1 MKINAISSCKQ
12 EEEGTVNNLPGQNDC
27 NLMRTLKNCE
37 EVGHQPISIFAMN
50 KKVLEQLKKGL
61 GDYANIKVDY
71 YRSEDT
77 IGVSH
82 PERIS
87 IAVGLAH
94 IPRHLCDP
102 LAQGI
107 DDHERY
113 LDSQPLRLN
122 EVHAATWQAW
132 SRVKDPDGEEE
143 SHLYCVGIRADEI
156 SDVVTWGT
164 NRTIKAASR

>member
-1 MKINAISSCKQ
+1 MREITNVIFPDFRNTNAKMHIHPSKWKFSALDGNNGIERAIKEIQ
-12 EEEGTVNNLPGQNDC
+12 ERNEEL
-27 NLMRTLKNCE
+27 
-37 EVGHQPISIFAMN
+37 GHQPISILAMN
-50 KKVLEQLKKGL
+50 KRFSEQLKKGL

-77 IGVSH
+77 IGISQ

-94 IPRHLCDP
+94 IPRHSCDP
-102 LAQGI
+102 LAQGA

-113 LDSQPLRLN
+113 LDSQQLRLN

-132 SRVKDPDGEEE
+132 SRVKDP
-143 SHLYCVGIRADEI
+143 
-156 SDVVTWGT
+156 
-164 NRTIKAASR
+164 